1 MRVVF
6 AILGAVLS
14 LAFYSADRTW
24 FSLLL
29 GAVAGLGIA
38 EALLLRQRLNQSERE
53 ISALAKLVE
62 RLRLQ
67 LEEPDRAQTLAQ
79 PTGPAAPTRPAPA
92 TDTRPAP
99 AATPR
104 PAQSSTPTHPAP
116 AATPRP
122 AQSSTPSHPAPGPA
136 WAPTPNLTPSPRV
149 PSTPEKPG
157 DDDWG
162 RQARPEMLETAWR
175 VVRDYF
181 TGGNTLVRVGIVVLF
196 FGVAF
201 LLRYLAQHSRIPIE
215 LRLAAVAL
223 GGIVLL
229 GLGWKLRAR
238 RSGYALALQGGGVG
252 ILYLSVFAG
261 LRLYSLL
268 APGAAFALLIVIAV
282 LSAALAVLQDS
293 QAFAL
298 LGATGGFLAP
308 VLASTGEGSHVVLFS
323 YYAVLN
329 VGLLVI
335 AWFKA
340 WRPLNVVG
348 FLFTFVIGT
357 AWGVLRYR
365 PEMLATTEPFL
376 ALFFLFYVAIAVL
389 FAQRQP
395 PQLRGYVDGTL
406 VFGTPLA
413 AFGLQSGLLFDHR
426 FALAYSALAV
436 SAMYLALAWMLHRRE
451 SQRLLAEAFMA
462 LGVLFLTLAVPL
474 ALAGRWSSATW
485 SIEGAALVWIGC
497 RQSRRLPRA
506 FGALLQIAGGVIF
519 WSERDT
525 LYEALPILNSACLGG
540 ALLSAASVFCA
551 AVLEKYRERLSDYEA
566 PLPTVLFFWGLLWW
580 LFSGLTEI
588 QRSVPDRYDAGA
600 GLVFLAATALI
611 ASELNRR
618 THSSVARLPALWL
631 LPGMIVYALL
641 ALVEVHH
648 PLVDGGWVSW
658 PCAFAAFYL
667 LCKRHEG
674 PPGNGLAN
682 TLHTGGAWLLVALA
696 SWEVAWTID
705 RGVQGSGSWP
715 AIAWALVPAVAL
727 LAVVH
732 FARRGGWPI
741 GIHRG
746 AYIVRAG
753 GGLAI
758 YLVLWSVLAD
768 VSRNGDPR
776 PLPFVPLLNPL
787 DLAQLFVLLVLLRYW
802 THLRR
807 QESSPP
813 MRDAEAFGLL
823 AALAFVWLTTALLR
837 TLHYWAGVPLEPDAL
852 LRSTLVQTSVSIFW
866 AVLALTSM
874 LVATQKKARIVWLV
888 GAALLAVVILKL
900 FLIDLSRVGTI
911 ERIVSFVVV
920 GVLMLIVG
928 YFSPLPPPSAA
939 HAPARP
945 QT

>member
-1 MRVVF
+1 M
-6 AILGAVLS
+6 
-14 LAFYSADRTW
+14 
-24 FSLLL
+24 
-29 GAVAGLGIA
+29 
-38 EALLLRQRLNQSERE
+38 
-53 ISALAKLVE
+53 
-62 RLRLQ
+62 
-67 LEEPDRAQTLAQ
+67 
-79 PTGPAAPTRPAPA
+79 
-92 TDTRPAP
+92 
-99 AATPR
+99 
-104 PAQSSTPTHPAP
+104 
-116 AATPRP
+116 
-122 AQSSTPSHPAPGPA
+122 
-136 WAPTPNLTPSPRV
+136 PNLTPPPRA
-149 PSTPEKPG
+149 PG
-157 DDDWG
+157 TTEEGGGDWG
-162 RQARPEMLETAWR
+162 RKARPDVSDTAWHL
-175 VVRDYF
+175 VRDYF

-196 FGVAF
+196 CGIAF
-201 LLRYLAQHSRIPIE
+201 LLRYLAQHSKIPIE
-215 LRLAAVAL
+215 LRLSAVAL

-229 GLGWKLRAR
+229 GLGWRLRVR

-268 APGAAFALLIVIAV
+268 APGAAFALLIVIAI
-282 LSAALAVLQDS
+282 LSAALAILQDS

-298 LGATGGFLAP
+298 LGASGGFLAP

-329 VGLLVI
+329 VGLVVI

-365 PEMLATTEPFL
+365 PEMLASTEPFL
-376 ALFFLFYVAIAVL
+376 VLFFLLYVAIAVL

-426 FALAYSALAV
+426 FALAYCALAV
-436 SAMYLALAWMLHRRE
+436 SAMYLALAWMLQRRE

-485 SIEGAALVWIGC
+485 SIEGAALVWVGC
-497 RQSRRLPRA
+497 RQNRRLPRA
-506 FGALLQIAGGVIF
+506 FGAVLQIAGGVIF
-519 WSERDT
+519 WSDRDT
-525 LYEALPILNSACLGG
+525 LGQALPILNSACLGG

-551 AVLEKYRERLSDYEA
+551 AILEKYRERLSDYEA
-566 PLPTVLFFWGLLWW
+566 PLPTALFFWGLLWW

-588 QRSVPDRYDAGA
+588 QRSVPDRYDAGV
-600 GLVFLAATALI
+600 GLLLLAATALI

-618 THSSVARLPALWL
+618 TPLKVAGLPALWL
-631 LPGMIVYALL
+631 LPGMVLYALL
-641 ALVEVHH
+641 AVVEVHH
-648 PLVDGGWVSW
+648 PLVDGGWLSW
-658 PCAFAAFYL
+658 PCAFAVFYL
-667 LCKRHEG
+667 LCRRHEG
-674 PPGNGLAN
+674 PPGKGRAN
-682 TLHTGGAWLLVALA
+682 ILHTGGAWLLIALA
-696 SWEVAWTID
+696 SWEVAWAID
-705 RGVQGSGSWP
+705 QGVQGSGSWP
-715 AIAWALVPAVAL
+715 AIAWALVPAVAI
-727 LAVVH
+727 LALVH
-732 FARRGGWPI
+732 FARRGGWPL
-741 GIHRG
+741 GVHRG
-746 AYIVRAG
+746 AYLVGAG

-758 YLVLWSVLAD
+758 YLAIWCLLTD
-768 VSRNGDPR
+768 VSRNGDPD

-787 DLAQLFVLLVLLRYW
+787 DLAQLFALLVLLRYW
-802 THLRR
+802 VYVRR
-807 QESSPP
+807 AEASPP
-813 MRDAEAFGLL
+813 LRDAEAFGVL
-823 AALAFVWLTTALLR
+823 AALGFVWLNSALLR
-837 TLHYWAGVPLEPDAL
+837 TLHYWAGIPLEPDAL

-866 AVLALTSM
+866 AVLALSSM
-874 LVATQKKARIVWLV
+874 LIATQKKARVVWLV

-928 YFSPLPPPSAA
+928 YFSPLPPQSAA

-945 QT
+945 

>member
-1 MRVVF
+1 MRVVL
-6 AILGAVLS
+6 AILGAVLG
-14 LAFYSADRTW
+14 LALYSADRTW
-24 FSLLL
+24 FSVLL
-29 GAVAGLGIA
+29 GAVAGLAIA
-38 EALLLRQRLNQSERE
+38 EGMLLRQRLSQTEKELSG
-53 ISALAKLVE
+53 LAKLVA

-67 LEEPDRAQTLAQ
+67 LDEPERVPPVPPTTREQPTSAQLA
-79 PTGPAAPTRPAPA
+79 PTATTGPAQ
-92 TDTRPAP
+92 
-99 AATPR
+99 AATP
-104 PAQSSTPTHPAP
+104 AQA
-116 AATPRP
+116 
-122 AQSSTPSHPAPGPA
+122 APGPA
-136 WAPTPNLTPSPRV
+136 WTPTPSLTPPPRA
-149 PSTPEKPG
+149 PSAPEETG
-157 DDDWG
+157 GEWG
-162 RQARPEMLETAWR
+162 RPARPDVFQTAWPF
-175 VVRDYF
+175 VRDYF
-181 TGGNTLVRVGIVVLF
+181 SGGNTLVRVGIVVLF

-201 LLRYLAQHSRIPIE
+201 LLRYLAQHSKIPIE
-215 LRLAAVAL
+215 LRLSAVAL

-229 GLGWKLRAR
+229 GLGWGLRVR
-238 RSGYALALQGGGVG
+238 RSGYSLALQGGGVG

-261 LRLYSLL
+261 LRLYSVL
-268 APGAAFALLIVIAV
+268 APGAAFVLLIVVAV
-282 LSAALAVLQDS
+282 LSAALAILQDS

-329 VGLLVI
+329 LGLVLI

-376 ALFFLFYVAIAVL
+376 VLFFLFYVAIAVL

-406 VFGTPLA
+406 VFGTPIA

-426 FALAYSALAV
+426 FGLAYSALAV
-436 SAMYLALAWMLHRRE
+436 SAVYLALAWLLHRRE
-451 SQRLLAEAFMA
+451 PQRLLAEAFMA

-474 ALAGRWSSATW
+474 ALGGRWSSATW

-519 WSERDT
+519 WSDRDT
-525 LYEALPILNSACLGG
+525 LRAVLPILNSACLGG
-540 ALLSAASVFCA
+540 ALLSAAAVFCA
-551 AVLEKYRERLSDYEA
+551 AILEKYRERLSDYEA
-566 PLPTVLFFWGLLWW
+566 PLSPVLFFWGLLWW

-600 GLVFLAATALI
+600 GLLFLAATALI
-611 ASELNRR
+611 ASELQRR
-618 THSSVARLPALWL
+618 THLRIARLPALWL
-631 LPGMIVYALL
+631 LPGMALYALL
-641 ALVEVHH
+641 AVVEVHH
-648 PLVDGGWVSW
+648 PLADGGWVSW

-674 PPGNGLAN
+674 PPGKALAN
-682 TLHTGGAWLLVALA
+682 ILHTGGAWLLTALA
-696 SWEVAWTID
+696 SWEVAWAID

-715 AIAWALVPAVAL
+715 AIAWALVPAVAI
-727 LAVVH
+727 LALVR
-732 FARRGGWPI
+732 FAQRPAWPI
-741 GIHRG
+741 GVHPD
-746 AYIVRAG
+746 AYIVGAG
-753 GGLAI
+753 GGLAM
-758 YLVLWSVLAD
+758 YLALWSLLTD
-768 VSRNGDPR
+768 VSRNGDPY

-787 DLAQLFVLLVLLRYW
+787 DLAQLLVVLVLLRYW
-802 THLRR
+802 MNARR
-807 QESSPP
+807 AGASPP

-823 AALAFVWLTTALLR
+823 AALGFVWLNAALLR
-837 TLHYWAGVPLEPDAL
+837 TLHYWAGIPLAPEAL
-852 LRSTLVQTSVSIFW
+852 LRSTLVQSTVSIFW
-866 AVLALTSM
+866 AVLALSSM
-874 LVATQKKARIVWLV
+874 LLATHKKARVVWLV

-928 YFSPLPPPSAA
+928 YFSPLPPQSAPP
-939 HAPARP
+939 APARP
-945 QT
+945 EA